1 MAEALRLYGMKALVT
16 GAAGGIGEA
25 VARTLIKHGAEV
37 LAVDSPNSG
46 VEQHFA
52 SVRGIQGYTA
62 KLNEP
67 ASIAALVKDAVE
79 KLGALDILV
88 NEFPLNPDVPIGE
101 DGAGLDEMLHQRA
114 DLIMAMCR
122 SALPYLK
129 KSPAGR
135 IINMGFLRSVF
146 AANAKEPS
154 QRAEQDLAAI
164 SRALAAETGAFGITA
179 NHVQPGAIMTPDS
192 REVFRKDK
200 ELRDYCISSS
210 AAKRLGEPVDVAKV
224 VLFLASDDAVFVS
237 GTGVA
242 VDGGRVGD

>member
-1 MAEALRLYGMKALVT
+1 MAESLRLYGMKALVT
-16 GAAGGIGEA
+16 SAAGGIGEA
-25 VARTLIKHGAEV
+25 VARTLVKHGAEV
-37 LAVDSPNSG
+37 LAVDDPKSG

-52 SVRGIQGYTA
+52 AVRGVHGLAATFDDPDRI
-62 KLNEP
+62 P
-67 ASIAALVKDAVE
+67 ALVEDAAE

-88 NEFPLNPDVPIGE
+88 NEFPLTPKIPIADE
-101 DGAGLDEMLHQRA
+101 GAGLDELLRLRA
-114 DLIMAMCR
+114 ELIMATCR

-135 IINMGFLRSVF
+135 IINMGFLRSAF
-146 AANAKEPS
+146 AAAAHAAS
-154 QRAEQDLAAI
+154 QKAERDLAAI

-179 NHVQPGAIMTPDS
+179 NHVQPGGIMTPES
-192 REVFRKDK
+192 REVFGKDK
-200 ELRDYCISSS
+200 ALRDHCISTS

-242 VDGGRVGD
+242 VDGGRIDD

>member
-1 MAEALRLYGMKALVT
+1 MAEPLRLYGMKALVT
-16 GAAGGIGEA
+16 SAAGGIGEA
-25 VARTLIKHGAEV
+25 VARTLVKHGAEV
-37 LAVDSPNSG
+37 LAVDDPNSG
-46 VEQHFA
+46 VERHFT
-52 SVRGIQGYTA
+52 SVKGIRGFAAELSDPQRI
-62 KLNEP
+62 P
-67 ASIAALVKDAVE
+67 ALVEEAAG

-88 NEFPLNPDVPIGE
+88 NEFPVLPDAPIGE
-101 DGAGLDEMLHQRA
+101 DGAGLEELLRKRA
-114 DLIMAMCR
+114 ELIMAMCR

-135 IINMGFLRSVF
+135 IVNMGFLRSAF
-146 AANAKEPS
+146 AAAAREAS

-164 SRALAAETGAFGITA
+164 SRALAAETGSFGITA

-192 REVFRKDK
+192 REAFRKDK
-200 ELRDYCISSS
+200 ALRDYCISSS

-242 VDGGRVGD
+242 VDGGRVDD

>member
-16 GAAGGIGEA
+16 SAAGGIGEA

-37 LAVDSPNSG
+37 LAVDEPKSG
-46 VEQHFA
+46 VEQQFA
-52 SVRGIQGYTA
+52 SVRGIRA
-62 KLNEP
+62 LAAALNEP
-67 ASIAALVKDAVE
+67 GSIPALVEDAAE
-79 KLGALDILV
+79 KLGALDIVV
-88 NEFPLNPDVPIGE
+88 NDFPLRPDVPIGD
-101 DGAGLDEMLHQRA
+101 DGAGLDELLRKRA
-114 DLIMAMCR
+114 ELIMATCR

-146 AANAKEPS
+146 AANAREAS
-154 QRAEQDLAAI
+154 HRAEQDLAAI
-164 SRALAAETGAFGITA
+164 SRALAAETGSFGITA
-179 NHVQPGAIMTPDS
+179 NHVQPGAIMTHES

-200 ELRDYCISSS
+200 ALRDYCISSS

-242 VDGGRVGD
+242 VDGGRVED

>member
-1 MAEALRLYGMKALVT
+1 MAGPLRLYGMKALVT
-16 GAAGGIGEA
+16 SAAGGIGEA
-25 VARTLIKHGAEV
+25 VARTLVKHGAEV
-37 LAVDSPNSG
+37 LAVDKPKSG

-52 SVRGIQGYTA
+52 SVKGIHGFA
-62 KLNEP
+62 AEAREP
-67 ASIAALVKDAVE
+67 EDIPALVESAAE

-88 NEFPLNPDVPIGE
+88 NEFPLPADLPIGDDAAE
-101 DGAGLDEMLHQRA
+101 LDELLRKRA
-114 DLIMAMCR
+114 ELIMAMCR

-146 AANAKEPS
+146 AADAAEAS
-154 QRAEQDLAAI
+154 RRAEHDLAAI
-164 SRALAAETGAFGITA
+164 SRALAAETGSFGITA

-200 ELRDYCISSS
+200 ALRDYCISSS

-242 VDGGRVGD
+242 VDGGRVDD

>member
-154 QRAEQDLAAI
+154 QRA
-164 SRALAAETGAFGITA
+164 
-179 NHVQPGAIMTPDS
+179 
-192 REVFRKDK
+192 
-200 ELRDYCISSS
+200 
-210 AAKRLGEPVDVAKV
+210 
-224 VLFLASDDAVFVS
+224 
-237 GTGVA
+237 
-242 VDGGRVGD
+242 